1 MSELFANRRDMLHK
15 RVRSFT
21 PGVTIDA
28 HTPEALIEE
37 FFAPGRPDALQ
48 KLQETPGARHYLM
61 YHKATLDGLMK
72 RVELFTRTRDPKK
85 LALHK
90 VMEHF
95 EGHDERL
102 TYRSCACVHA
112 CEWMCGAHVCMYVC
126 MYVYMQVDHLRS
138 AGGGCGA
145 CPYIVSY

>member
-1 MSELFANRRDMLHK
+1 MYTYIYIYIQVLQVSELFANRRDMLHK

-95 EGHDERL
+95 EGHEERL
-102 TYRSCACVHA
+102 TYRYICVYI
-112 CEWMCGAHVCMYVC
+112 CLYMYIYAHIHMS
-126 MYVYMQVDHLRS
+126 LRGTMS
-138 AGGGCGA
+138 G
-145 CPYIVSY
+145 